1 MSEQANAAAPAT
13 ATAPGVPRKRRFGVT
28 TWTVLIVLFILIVV
42 GGGEWMMQV
51 PFYVVFG
58 WFGFVRD
65 NLAAL
70 EPNPRLIFEA
80 LLCLAALGLGAHY
93 FCRWL
98 YSAMAAEG
106 AAAWRARWTVMGLGL
121 LFLLFAAGIGT
132 IGLTHQA
139 AWLFGAKEPFLR
151 DYFSDRMRVSEA
163 LLTASP
169 LRTAI
174 AEEFARS
181 GKLPD
186 AIAAPPSIP
195 QSPRNIVESISVTKG
210 GVITIAFKK
219 TFADGSSLTLTPTV
233 VNDKLE
239 WKCRAPLPR
248 RMLPAMCRQ

>member
-1 MSEQANAAAPAT
+1 MTEQANASASAPEM
-13 ATAPGVPRKRRFGVT
+13 PRKRRFGVT
-28 TWTVLIVLFILIVV
+28 TITVVVALFILIVV
-42 GGGEWMMQV
+42 GGGEWMAQI
-51 PFYVVFG
+51 PFYLVLG
-58 WFGFVRD
+58 WFGFLRE

-70 EPNPRLIFEA
+70 QPNPRLIVEA
-80 LLCLAALGLGAHY
+80 LLCVAAFGIGSHY

-98 YSAMAAEG
+98 YAALVPD
-106 AAAWRARWTVMGLGL
+106 AAVAWRARWTVMGLGL

-169 LRTAI
+169 LRTEI

-219 TFADGSSLTLTPTV
+219 TFADGNSLTLTPTV

-239 WKCRAPLPR
+239 WKCSAPLPR